1 MRVIGVYS
9 LKGGVGKTSTAVNLA
24 YVASRAGQRTLL
36 WDLDPQAA
44 STYLFR
50 IRPKVKGGGRGLI
63 HDTRT
68 AGTAIKG
75 TDFEGLDLLPADFT
89 YRNMDLVLDAAAKS
103 TRRFARVLAPLT
115 AEYDTV
121 VLDCPPGIG
130 LVSEN
135 VMDVA
140 DLLAVPLIPSPL
152 SLRSFDQVTEFV
164 GALGEHRPAVLAFF
178 SMVDRR
184 RRLHRDTVATLAGQ
198 QPGIAKV
205 SIPAVYLVE
214 QMAVHRAPV
223 QVFAPRSPVARA
235 YRRLWTETAAHCR
248 PALNAQR

>member
-1 MRVIGVYS
+1 MRVFGVYS
-9 LKGGVGKTSTAVNLA
+9 LKGGVGKTSAAVNLA
-24 YVASRAGQRTLL
+24 YIASAAGQRTLL

-50 IRPKVKGGGRGLI
+50 VRPKVKGGGRRLI
-63 HDTRT
+63 RDTRT
-68 AGTAIKG
+68 AAAAVKG
-75 TDFEGLDLLPADFT
+75 TDFDGLDLLPADFT
-89 YRNMDLVLDAAAKS
+89 LRNMDLVLDAAAKS
-103 TRRFARVLAPLT
+103 TRRFTRVLAPLA

-140 DLLAVPLIPSPL
+140 DVLVVPLIPSTL
-152 SLRSFDQVTEFV
+152 SLRSFEQVTEFV
-164 GALGEHRPAVLAFF
+164 DGLRAHRPAVLGFF

-184 RRLHRDTVATLAGQ
+184 KRLHRDTVAALAGKR
-198 QPGIAKV
+198 PGIGTV
-205 SIPAVYLVE
+205 SIPAATLVE

-223 QVFAPRSPVARA
+223 TVFAPRSPVARA
-235 YRRLWTETAAHCR
+235 YRDLWTEAEELAA
-248 PALNAQR
+248 

>member
-50 IRPKVKGGGRGLI
+50 IRPKVKGGGRGLVRG
-63 HDTRT
+63 TRT
-68 AGTAIKG
+68 ATAAIKG
-75 TDFEGLDLLPADFT
+75 TDFDGLDLLPADFT
-89 YRNMDLVLDAAAKS
+89 FRSMDLILDAAAKP
-103 TRRFARVLAPLT
+103 TRRFARVLAPLA

-140 DLLAVPLIPSPL
+140 DLLVVPLIPTTL
-152 SLRSFDQVTEFV
+152 SLRSFEQVTEFIAGL
-164 GALGEHRPAVLAFF
+164 GARRPAVLAFF

-184 RRLHRDTVATLAGQ
+184 KRLHRDTVAEDR
-198 QPGIAKV
+198 PGIAKV
-205 SIPAVYLVE
+205 SIPAVSLVE

-223 QVFAPRSPVARA
+223 PVFAPRSPLARA
-235 YRRLWTETAAHCR
+235 YRELWVEAAAQCR
-248 PALNAQR
+248 STGIRR